1 MKSGFW
7 FVNSI
12 LVCQAGKW
20 RKYTL
25 RTWTIQTLKTS
36 PQKEF
41 GESEALQLPA
51 TTECFIAVWKCLFS
65 EHKFKGQIQGMSRN
79 KAYHH
84 VN

>member
-36 PQKEF
+36 PQKE
-41 GESEALQLPA
+41 L
-51 TTECFIAVWKCLFS
+51 W
-65 EHKFKGQIQGMSRN
+65 
-79 KAYHH
+79 
-84 VN
+84 